1 MPKNN
6 AIPITIRSQPGYLNY
21 PPRDKLKI
29 NNNKDSNDSHL
40 INLLADIMKTIMN
53 ENDNY

>member
-29 NNNKDSNDSHL
+29 HNNKDSNDSHL